1 MTDDELDDLLTPIEA
16 PANVALRERLFART
30 WARQR
35 RNRYLRRISMMLG
48 IAAIV
53 HAGGA
58 VGWYGKPTPAPVIER
73 EIEKVFVPVPTE
85 PKVSRDDLVM
95 TPEQLE
101 LEAEKARDPAEC
113 ASLYK
118 QAGDAFLRVRRVE
131 AAMRCYRQHL
141 SEGGVATIRSEDSW
155 MLMNLKQS
163 QKENDHAKVD

>member
-1 MTDDELDDLLTPIEA
+1 MTDDEIDELLTPIEA

-30 WARQR
+30 WALHR
-35 RNRYLRRISMMLG
+35 RKRYLRRGSAMLG
-48 IAAIV
+48 IAAIFV
-53 HAGGA
+53 AGGA
-58 VGWYGKPTPAPVIER
+58 VGWYGKPTPPPVIER

-101 LEAEKARDPAEC
+101 LEAEKARDPAQC

-118 QAGDAFLRVRRVE
+118 QAGDAFLRMRRVE

-141 SEGGVATIRSEDSW
+141 AEGGFAAIRSDDSW

-163 QKENDHAKVD
+163 QKENDHAKAD